1 METKGKTRAS
11 VKRVAVFLAAVAL
24 VTTAFLVKIMMD
36 QARDSGGEGI
46 MRFLTFYGGPWLIC
60 VLLFFT
66 IMTFTHRMFITV
78 TSSWI
83 IIPKP
88 TWSGFSNEELAI
100 SFAEITDISMVTMK
114 AGRARVKSIQ
124 IVYSD
129 NKFIIWGNMLR
140 NRKELR
146 SLYET
151 LSETLERYKQEEQS
165 S

>member
-1 METKGKTRAS
+1 MQTKEKASAS
-11 VKRVAVFLAAVAL
+11 VKRVTIFLVMMAL
-24 VTTAFLVKIMMD
+24 VTTAFLVKMGMD
-36 QARDSGGEGI
+36 QAGDGEGTV
-46 MRFLTFYGGPWLIC
+46 RFLAYYGLPWGIC
-60 VLLFFT
+60 MLLFAT
-66 IMTFTHRMFITV
+66 IMTFTHRMFITI

-100 SFAEITDISMVTMK
+100 SFTEVTDISMVTMK
-114 AGRARVKSIQ
+114 VGNAKQKSIQ
-124 IVYSD
+124 ILYSND
-129 NKFIIWGNMLR
+129 KFIIWGNMLR

-151 LSETLERYKQEEQS
+151 LSETFERSKQEERS

>member
-1 METKGKTRAS
+1 MQTKEKASAS
-11 VKRVAVFLAAVAL
+11 VKRVTIFLVMMAL
-24 VTTAFLVKIMMD
+24 VTTAFLVKMGMD
-36 QARDSGGEGI
+36 QAGDGEGTV
-46 MRFLTFYGGPWLIC
+46 RFLAYYGLPWLIC
-60 VLLFFT
+60 MLLFVT
-66 IMTFTHRMFITV
+66 IMTFTHRMFITI

-100 SFAEITDISMVTMK
+100 SFTEVTDISMVTM
-114 AGRARVKSIQ
+114 RVGNAKQKSIQ
-124 IVYSD
+124 ILYSND
-129 NKFIIWGNMLR
+129 KFIIWGNMLR

-151 LSETLERYKQEEQS
+151 LSETFERSKQEERS